1 MLNKDNVM
9 KGFKCLLVSF
19 FCLVAVSGAQGEM
32 ITVVDAKGSSS
43 FNEDGDFQPW
53 YLVNDSG
60 LNGGD
65 THDVASF
72 NPSIKNSWLS
82 ATNDTEWLLIFDLGA
97 IYDLASLQIWNFNF
111 PGETGSGANDVI
123 ISTSVDDQ
131 NWDSWQSPGL
141 TWESSQP
148 FIFNEASG
156 QSDYQGFTL
165 DVSSL
170 SPARYVQFDIESNF
184 GSFFKDATG
193 YNLVGLSE
201 VRFFSTPVPEPSSLL
216 LLGAGLAG
224 IGLVSRR
231 RRS

>member
-43 FNEDGDFQPW
+43 FNEDATFAPW
-53 YLVNDSG
+53 YLVDGSG
-60 LNGGD
+60 LD
-65 THDVASF
+65 ESDPDAVTHGLATSS
-72 NPSIKNSWLS
+72 NKNSWLS
-82 ATNDTEWLLIFDLGA
+82 APNDTEWLLIFDLGA

-111 PGETGSGANDVI
+111 SNQVGSGAKDVD
-123 ISTSVDDQ
+123 ISTSIVDENSGWVAPIRFEFEQ
-131 NWDSWQSPGL
+131 
-141 TWESSQP
+141 
-148 FIFNEASG
+148 ASG
-156 QSDYQGFTL
+156 ESNYEGFTL
-165 DVSSL
+165 DVSKL
-170 SPARYVQFDIESNF
+170 SPARYVQFDIKSNHGTKF
-184 GSFFKDATG
+184 GGLNS

-201 VRFFSTPVPEPSSLL
+201 VRFYGTPVPEPSSLL

>member
-1 MLNKDNVM
+1 LPNYE
-9 KGFKCLLVSF
+9 GF
-19 FCLVAVSGAQGEM
+19 
-32 ITVVDAKGSSS
+32 I
-43 FNEDGDFQPW
+43 
-53 YLVNDSG
+53 
-60 LNGGD
+60 
-65 THDVASF
+65 
-72 NPSIKNSWLS
+72 
-82 ATNDTEWLLIFDLGA
+82 
-97 IYDLASLQIWNFNF
+97 
-111 PGETGSGANDVI
+111 
-123 ISTSVDDQ
+123 
-131 NWDSWQSPGL
+131 
-141 TWESSQP
+141 
-148 FIFNEASG
+148 
-156 QSDYQGFTL
+156 L

>member
-1 MLNKDNVM
+1 M

-43 FNEDGDFQPW
+43 FNLDAFFDPW
-53 YLVNDSG
+53 YLVDGSG
-60 LNGGD
+60 LD
-65 THDVASF
+65 EIDPDAVTHGLATSS
-72 NPSIKNSWLS
+72 NKNSWLS
-82 ATNDTEWLLIFDLGA
+82 APNDNAWLLTFDLGA

-111 PGETGSGANDVI
+111 PDQTGSGANEVVI
-123 ISTSVDDQ
+123 KTSVDNQ
-131 NWDSWQSPGL
+131 NWDSSMSSIFYQATGL
-141 TWESSQP
+141 PNYEG
-148 FIFNEASG
+148 FI
-156 QSDYQGFTL
+156 L